1 MSSETEVMPHR
12 IVCHLEDVLADRQVT
27 LTELS
32 RRTGITMAN
41 LSILKT
47 NKARAIRFT
56 TLTDQSVAHARPPE
70 LGTQSQLPTDFP
82 DTVVAEDVRQRL
94 RTLHG

>member
-1 MSSETEVMPHR
+1 MSDRKEEQHR
-12 IVCHLEDVLADRQVT
+12 ITCHLDEVLQTHDVT

-47 NKARAIRFT
+47 NKAKAIRFS
-56 TLTDQSVAHARPPE
+56 TLTAICEALDTSPAELFSFSPDQSFPA
-70 LGTQSQLPTDFP
+70 GTQKAT
-82 DTVVAEDVRQRL
+82 ARIR
-94 RTLHG
+94 H

>member
-1 MSSETEVMPHR
+1 MSSDPEGSQHR
-12 IVCHLEDVLADRQVT
+12 IVCRLDAVLLDRDIT

-32 RRTGITMAN
+32 RRTGMTLAN

-56 TLTDQSVAHARPPE
+56 TLTAICEALDTTPAE
-70 LGTQSQLPTDFP
+70 LF
-82 DTVVAEDVRQRL
+82 
-94 RTLHG
+94 TLDD

>member
-1 MSSETEVMPHR
+1 MSSEMDRAKHR
-12 IVCHLEDVLADRQVT
+12 IVCNLETILAERGLT

-32 RRTGITMAN
+32 RRTGLTMAN

-56 TLTDQSVAHARPPE
+56 TLTAICEA
-70 LGTQSQLPTDFP
+70 LGATPAEMFSLATTEGDG
-82 DTVVAEDVRQRL
+82 DTSEF
-94 RTLHG
+94 

>member
-1 MSSETEVMPHR
+1 MSSEVDVVPHR
-12 IVCHLEDVLADRQVT
+12 IVCHLEDVLADRGIT

-32 RRTGITMAN
+32 RRTGLTMAN

-56 TLTDQSVAHARPPE
+56 TLTAICDALDVTPAQMFSLATTGE
-70 LGTQSQLPTDFP
+70 ED
-82 DTVVAEDVRQRL
+82 DTPNS
-94 RTLHG
+94 

>member
-1 MSSETEVMPHR
+1 MSSEVDIAPHR
-12 IVCHLEDVLADRQVT
+12 IVCHLEDVLADRGIT

-32 RRTGITMAN
+32 HRTGLTMAN

-56 TLTDQSVAHARPPE
+56 TLTAICEA
-70 LGTQSQLPTDFP
+70 L
-82 DTVVAEDVRQRL
+82 DVTPAQMFSL
-94 RTLHG
+94 ATTGEENHTPNS

>member
-1 MSSETEVMPHR
+1 MSSEVDGAPHR
-12 IVCHLEDVLADRQVT
+12 IVCHLEDVLADRGIT

-32 RRTGITMAN
+32 RRTGLTMAN

-56 TLTDQSVAHARPPE
+56 TLTAICDALDATPAQMFSLATAGE
-70 LGTQSQLPTDFP
+70 ED
-82 DTVVAEDVRQRL
+82 DTPKS
-94 RTLHG
+94 

>member
-1 MSSETEVMPHR
+1 MLSKQDGNQTTGGAADEESTSKHR
-12 IVCHLEDVLADRQVT
+12 IECHLDQVLAQRGMT

-47 NKARAIRFT
+47 NKAKAIRFT
-56 TLTDQSVAHARPPE
+56 TLTAICDVLNTTPAE
-70 LGTQSQLPTDFP
+70 LITIQP
-82 DTVVAEDVRQRL
+82 R
-94 RTLHG
+94 